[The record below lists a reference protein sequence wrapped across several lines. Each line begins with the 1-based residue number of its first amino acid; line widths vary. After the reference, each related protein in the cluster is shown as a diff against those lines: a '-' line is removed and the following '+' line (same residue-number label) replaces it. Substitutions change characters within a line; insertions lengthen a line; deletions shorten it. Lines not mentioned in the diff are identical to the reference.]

1 MTGFVSGLTNKQI
14 HSSNTA
20 VRRLR
25 LGLPAPTMACVTKLP
40 AEKTLNEASAL
51 QRAAALDEFGA
62 DLASYTKRLAE
73 KPADCATLC
82 NRSFCYV
89 KGGKVAEA
97 KADAEAC
104 IAADGTF
111 ARGHTRLAQALEGSD
126 RPAALQ
132 ACRRALSLDRDDAVA
147 LKLLTTLDLDMAAGL
162 RVKKRLADAVE
173 DRRDAVRGALS
184 KGEAKPFAQKWAKLD
199 VQARRQLVERMLAR
213 AFNEIK
219 GCFQEAFCPAQG
231 EVCETKHDLPLTKQ
245 NEIMRE
251 LLAVYAVCAADLTTD
266 DVLRLSAPRRVPVDT
281 RDPSK
286 EEDDDDADGESA
298 MLRMIRDASRG
309 KEVEISGCGPVM
321 RRLMELYR
329 FRPFAGH
336 PRAADLSLGLIEAQ
350 RSTLCLVVAHMLL
363 GGDGL
368 PTLSI
373 PTKAF
378 LDEAGFAELEE
389 AMAPPAPVAAPPKKA
404 NGSKPK
410 KAVAAPPAPPRE
422 EDLDAVEAGD
432 DGHIVTPV
440 DDGGAG
446 DGWAQ
451 VPEEEAPPVE
461 KPLTRDADELAEFE
475 AWAACDGEAAPPTD
489 DYSDDDEFF
498 EEEDA
503 RRRLGPARK
512 GGDDTAPTATR
523 RPNNFDR
530 AAADEE
536 CFRVAAA
543 IAEQRNHSD
552 SSSDGETVSDSE
564 ASQ

>member
-1 MTGFVSGLTNKQI
+1 
-14 HSSNTA
+14 
-20 VRRLR
+20 
-25 LGLPAPTMACVTKLP
+25 MACVKKLP
-40 AEKTLNEASAL
+40 DPEKIVSEASAL
-51 QRAAALDEFGA
+51 QRAAALEEYGEDV
-62 DLASYTKRLAE
+62 ASYSKRLDE

-82 NRSFCYV
+82 NRAFCYV
-89 KGGKVAEA
+89 KLGKFEEA
-97 KADAEAC
+97 RKDAEAC
-104 IAADGTF
+104 IASDETF
-111 ARGHTRLAQALEGSD
+111 ARGHTRLAQALERSD
-126 RPAALQ
+126 RPAALR
-132 ACRRALSLDRDDAVA
+132 ACRRALALDRDDAMA
-147 LKLLTTLDLDMAAGL
+147 LKLLTTLDLDVAAGL

-184 KGEAKPFAQKWAKLD
+184 KGEAAPFCKKWAKLD
-199 VQARRQLVERMLAR
+199 EKSRKQLVERMLTR

-231 EVCETKHDLPLTKQ
+231 DVCETADDLPKTKQ
-245 NEIMRE
+245 VEVMRE
-251 LLAVYAVCAADLTTD
+251 LLAVYAVCTADLTHD

-286 EEDDDDADGESA
+286 DDDDDIDEDGEPA
-298 MLRMIRDASRG
+298 MLRVIRDAARG
-309 KEVEISGCGPVM
+309 KEVEVQGCGPVM

-336 PRAADLSLGLIEAQ
+336 PRQADLSLGLIEAQ

-378 LDEAGFAELEE
+378 LDEEGLAELEKE
-389 AMAPPAPVAAPPKKA
+389 MNPPAPVKDVVAKKKDAA
-404 NGSKPK
+404 KP
-410 KAVAAPPAPPRE
+410 PPAPKAEE
-422 EDLDAVEAGD
+422 EDLDAVEAGT

-440 DDGGAG
+440 DDGGPG

-451 VPEEEAPPVE
+451 AEAAEPVE
-461 KPLTRDADELAEFE
+461 KPLTKDADELAEFE
-475 AWAACDGEAAPPTD
+475 KWAAGDEGAFDPNQFKDAPPTND
-489 DYSDDDEFF
+489 EDYSDDDEFY

-503 RRRLGPARK
+503 RRRVGPARK
-512 GGDDTAPTATR
+512 GADPTAPAATR
-523 RPNNFDR
+523 RPNKFDR
-530 AAADEE
+530 SSTNAADEA
-536 CFRVAAA
+536 FRVAEA

-552 SSSDGETVSDSE
+552 SSDGETVSDSE